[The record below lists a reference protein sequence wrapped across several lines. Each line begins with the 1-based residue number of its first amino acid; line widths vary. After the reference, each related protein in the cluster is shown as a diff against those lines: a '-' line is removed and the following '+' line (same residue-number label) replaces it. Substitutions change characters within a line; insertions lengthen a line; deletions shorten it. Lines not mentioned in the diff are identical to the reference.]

1 MNNMSVKT
9 MTAAALC
16 VAVGVIFSFLRI
28 PLSNIT
34 EITLTGIPIAVGG
47 CFFGPVV
54 GAVIGALIDVV
65 GYFVHPTGPFFP
77 GFTISNALIG
87 TIYGL
92 FLWRKWWEAGRG
104 PGILYRD
111 NTGLLI
117 RITIAHLIKT
127 ILISLLLNIMWL
139 SLFYGMPFKAV
150 FIGSLVKEAVN
161 FAIEVA
167 LIYFVIR
174 ALSRLKI

>member
-1 MNNMSVKT
+1 M
-9 MTAAALC
+9 
-16 VAVGVIFSFLRI
+16 
-28 PLSNIT
+28 
-34 EITLTGIPIAVGG
+34 
-47 CFFGPVV
+47 
-54 GAVIGALIDVV
+54 
-65 GYFVHPTGPFFP
+65 
-77 GFTISNALIG
+77 
-87 TIYGL
+87 
-92 FLWRKWWEAGRG
+92 RKGSS
-104 PGILYRD
+104 ILYRG

-127 ILISLLLNIMWL
+127 ILISLGLNIMWP

-150 FIGSLVKEAVN
+150 FIGSLVKEAIN